1 MAACMRQRSVYSVE
15 CVCGRHIETEL
26 DKFQCP
32 FCQRDVVIEWPVQ
45 EAPETPEAPALPASE
60 PTY

>member
-1 MAACMRQRSVYSVE
+1 MAARVRQKSVHSVE

-32 FCQRDVVIEWPVQ
+32 SCKRDVVIEWPVE
-45 EAPETPEAPALPASE
+45 EAPEIPESQALPASE
-60 PTY
+60 PA

>member
-1 MAACMRQRSVYSVE
+1 MAGSMRQRSVYSVE

-32 FCQRDVVIEWPVQ
+32 SCQRDVVIEWPAE
-45 EAPETPEAPALPASE
+45 EAPETPEPAALPAPE
-60 PTY
+60 LT